1 MDLARPLLWFVG
13 FSVKTFIL
21 LRVELF
27 PRLRT
32 RTGALFT
39 IIAISLTVY
48 LSMTFSSTIR
58 CHTYHLKIEL
68 GCYRRLPGTSR
79 WIWKTVIAKSLLLQW
94 ISTHKCTPW
103 VQRSITLMWRCRLG
117 KRTALGTFVH
127 GRTSNSHHSSTIFA
141 VFTRFTRSWDLMLTM
156 ALGVLVLTPKPGL

>member
-1 MDLARPLLWFVG
+1 MVRWF
-13 FSVKTFIL
+13 
-21 LRVELF
+21 LRKDF
-27 PRLRT
+27 YITPC
-32 RTGALFT
+32 GAVPKGEDPHGRMFT

-79 WIWKTVIAKSLLLQW
+79 WIWKTVIGKSLLLQW